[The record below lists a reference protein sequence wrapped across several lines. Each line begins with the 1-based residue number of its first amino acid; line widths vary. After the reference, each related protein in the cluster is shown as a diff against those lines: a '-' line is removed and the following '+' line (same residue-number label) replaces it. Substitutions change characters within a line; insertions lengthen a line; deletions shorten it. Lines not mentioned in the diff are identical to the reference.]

1 MSNTLRILLS
11 CSLILLLYYI
21 TIVNLIPDNK
31 TSLFIVSVFV
41 ASFIISF
48 ILYCMVLLCYLKFYT
63 KVKDFD
69 VLWTIRRYIILL
81 GWVFIGSFAVILF
94 REVVIDFNFLALLI
108 PPIYLIGMHCAIFY
122 RVLFPIVPI
131 NDHNDFITP
140 LFSLLG
146 YKLNDEYNCRIK
158 K

>member
-11 CSLILLLYYI
+11 YSLIILLYYI
-21 TIVNLIPDNK
+21 TVVNLIPDNK
-31 TSLFIVSVFV
+31 SYFLTGAFL

-48 ILYCMVLLCYLKFYT
+48 ILYCMVLLCYSKFYT
-63 KVKDFD
+63 KVKDFA

-81 GWVFIGSFAVILF
+81 GWVFIGSFTVILF
-94 REVVIDFNFLALLI
+94 REVVIDFNFFALLI
-108 PPIYLIGMHCAIFY
+108 PPIYFIGMHCAIFY
-122 RVLFPIVPI
+122 RVLFPIVPT
-131 NDHNDFITP
+131 NDNNDFITP